1 MTNSISDLH
10 EADVI
15 FIIGSN
21 TTEAHPVLSLEVIK
35 ALREGKTLIVA
46 DPRLIDVARRAHL
59 HLRLKP
65 GSNVALLN
73 GMMRHIV
80 DMGWEDKEFISERTE
95 NYEALRATLDAMTV
109 EQAAEIC
116 GVPADD
122 IRKAAELFATA
133 GAANILYAMGITQH
147 HTGTNNVLSV
157 ANLAMLTGQIG
168 RPGTGVNPLRGQ
180 SNVQGACDMAR
191 RLLRISESGQPRRHR
206 QDGGGL
212 GRHAG
217 GQGEGQDPDG
227 DHAGHRRRPD
237 PGALRDG

>member
-122 IRKAAELFATA
+122 IRKAAGTVRYRGSRQHPLCHGYHAASHRHQQRAVGGESGHVDGPDRPA
-133 GAANILYAMGITQH
+133 GHGGEPPARSGERAGRLRH
-147 HTGTNNVLSV
+147 
-157 ANLAMLTGQIG
+157 G
-168 RPGTGVNPLRGQ
+168 RP
-180 SNVQGACDMAR
+180 AR
-191 RLLRISESGQPRRHR
+191 RLLRIPEGGQPRRHR

-217 GQGEGQDPDG
+217 G
-227 DHAGHRRRPD
+227 
-237 PGALRDG
+237 